1 MVLLEASKL
10 TLPTPSSLSSPHTTT
25 TTSILFEPTTLSLAI
40 THSNSSISLFPSFS
54 PLSLSSSLQFPQTL
68 IPKPSSS
75 STFLI
80 LQQSPISTNPN
91 SVIFLV
97 SGPHRAGSQIL
108 LRFYLLNRTTNCF
121 SRVNRISCGSQSES
135 GFLRFEPELGVLMD
149 AKHGVSVKVVGSVNY
164 FAVYSV
170 SSFKVWVFAVKM
182 VEDEDGGGLRLM
194 KCAVVRCSRP
204 VCSLSISFGFLVLG
218 EENGVRVFGLRRL
231 VKGKMVVRRVGNS
244 NSNSKLGLKQLQNGD
259 HHGKYK
265 GVGDRGGKTRG
276 GGDEATCNGGL
287 EGKNE
292 KHGVAVKQTIV
303 KYKHDNKDGGAC
315 FLALKGNEVE
325 TKSMP
330 KVSKSVKAISIKA
343 LSQRMFL
350 ILDSHGDLHLLCL
363 YNSGLGVDITGHV
376 KQLPRVM
383 KVQSLAVHLD
393 ESTTS
398 QTIWISD
405 GCHSVHM
412 FTMDT
417 DNALNEADGND
428 GDEKKP
434 MHFPVTQVLFSS
446 EKIQDIIS
454 ISANSILILGQGNIY
469 FSFRA

>member
-1 MVLLEASKL
+1 MVLLQASKL
-10 TLPTPSSLSSPHTTT
+10 TLPTPSSSLSSP
-25 TTSILFEPTTLSLAI
+25 TSILFEPTTLSLAI

-80 LQQSPISTNPN
+80 LKESPNSTNPN

-97 SGPHRAGSQIL
+97 CGPYRAGSQIL
-108 LRFYLLNRTTNCF
+108 LRFYILNRITNCF
-121 SRVNRISCGSQSES
+121 SRVNRISCGSQSQS
-135 GFLRFEPELGVLMD
+135 GFLRFERELGVLMD
-149 AKHGVSVKVVGSVNY
+149 VKHGVSVEVVGSVNY
-164 FAVYSV
+164 FAVYAV

-182 VEDEDGGGLRLM
+182 VEGEDGGGLRLM
-194 KCAVVRCSRP
+194 KCAVIRCSRP
-204 VCSLSISFGFLVLG
+204 VWSLSISFGFLVLG

-231 VKGKMVVRRVGNS
+231 VKGNRVVKK
-244 NSNSKLGLKQLQNGD
+244 NSNSKLKQLPNGD

-265 GVGDRGGKTRG
+265 GGGDLGGKTR

-292 KHGVAVKQTIV
+292 KHGVAVKQTNV

-330 KVSKSVKAISIKA
+330 TVSKSVKAISIKA

-417 DNALNEADGND
+417 ENALNEADGND
-428 GDEKKP
+428 GDEKP
-434 MHFPVTQVLFSS
+434 MHLPVTQVLFSS

-454 ISANSILILGQGNIY
+454 ISANSILILGQGSLYAHAI
-469 FSFRA
+469 S